1 MSYGSDYRANQL
13 EKLVNDILEDN
24 QKVYSKIGDI
34 LLEIAASSSIVTD
47 LKWVNEHIYWEH
59 GEIDPK
65 LTTGAFGAIIEN
77 LISQIAGIESLL
89 SFLDRPYDNPD
100 ISIEEIEKSQAKE
113 SDIYL
118 LSDEKED

>member
-1 MSYGSDYRANQL
+1 MELSKVLAT
-13 EKLVNDILEDN
+13 NDRIYWKSVDMLM
-24 QKVYSKIGDI
+24 
-34 LLEIAASSSIVTD
+34 EIAGSASIVTD

>member
-1 MSYGSDYRANQL
+1 MDGINMELSEVLATNNRIYWKSVDRLMEISGSD
-13 EKLVNDILEDN
+13 
-24 QKVYSKIGDI
+24 
-34 LLEIAASSSIVTD
+34 SIVTD

-77 LISQIAGIESLL
+77 LVSQVMGIESAL
-89 SFLDRPYDNPD
+89 SFLDRPHTLDGEGEDPD
-100 ISIEEIEKSQAKE
+100 ENKPIE

>member
-77 LISQIAGIESLL
+77 LVSQVMGIESAL
-89 SFLDRPYDNPD
+89 SFLDRPHTLDGEGEDPD
-100 ISIEEIEKSQAKE
+100 ENKPIE